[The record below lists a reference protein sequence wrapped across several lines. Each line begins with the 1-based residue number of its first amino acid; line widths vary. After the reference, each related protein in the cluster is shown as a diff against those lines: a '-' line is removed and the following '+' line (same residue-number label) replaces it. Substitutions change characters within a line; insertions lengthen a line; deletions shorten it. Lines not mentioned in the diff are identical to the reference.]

1 MTGIL
6 EKTIASIGSLFSPLE
21 TNASLKGLFEKCIN
35 ARTRVEE
42 EWTIKQCLRLVRE
55 KLSEPNISSST
66 IAKCLVFVV
75 FAETLGYQ
83 AEFAYI
89 HAVKLAQNG
98 SLIEKKIGYLACV
111 CLLKRS
117 DPLTVLLVNTILRDI
132 SSKNVLCI
140 SMALTAAC
148 SLIPTDQASVFLPLA
163 VEKLKHSN
171 EFVRGKAVIAL
182 HHFFRTSPEQCTKY
196 IEQVQELLGDKD
208 PGVVALAMQILLDVA
223 KETPSLVSELVPLL
237 VQIQHQILDGKLPP
251 DYTYRKMNAP
261 WMQISVLRLLQL
273 MDEPTADIR
282 AVIHKTLILAKSGS
296 QEAIGVAIIC
306 ACIAILIKYKPND
319 DILPTAISHVTDLM
333 SRKSNNLRYA
343 GLDLLEVILQHCPLS
358 LTPEQQEIIMSSL
371 QHPDHAVKRKTLA
384 LLCVAANASN
394 AEQICTQIADYAQT
408 YCSNNIHLRHDLV
421 RRIILLTQKYPRD
434 NDSWHVAMLL
444 RLLPLASDSQ
454 VKTIHG
460 SIKNLLSGE
469 DQQKN
474 IGDTRQ
480 KVIKIL
486 HKYSKSKI
494 AVTAILQLYVWV
506 ISRFGLPAV
515 EGAVNKPAD
524 TIKEIIEL
532 GHKIIRNEKKRDPF
546 PQGVRDLLISI
557 VQSLQYVS
565 VHKKEHAYGID
576 GFLQELLSTSRR
588 DSYLRDICFELKCS
602 LPFVTAIH
610 EHTVKGQD
618 KYDQL
623 DFTLSFLDEM
633 VCKSLESGEEPYRP
647 PQAVQ
652 VFQQLTE
659 MPLPAKSSPCTSVIS
674 SEKGSLAGSW
684 CSEDFK
690 LWNITRQLS
699 PNMSPKVVWT
709 KEGRLNPAENKAKA
723 ESLTIQEQ
731 DSCSIQSSEASSAAS
746 IFHLPLPEENLSVT
760 EKSNVDPLD
769 KLLTSDFSK
778 LTFNTLEKR

>member
-35 ARTRVEE
+35 SRTRVEE
-42 EWTIKQCLRLVRE
+42 EWTIKHCLRLVRA

-66 IAKCLVFVV
+66 VAKCLVFVV
-75 FAETLGYQ
+75 FAETLGYK

-89 HAVKLAQNG
+89 HAVKLTQNG

-117 DPLTVLLVNTILRDI
+117 DPLTVLLVNTILRDLN
-132 SSKNVLCI
+132 SKNVLCI

-182 HHFFRTSPEQCTKY
+182 HHFLRTSPEQCMKY

-208 PGVVALAMQILLDVA
+208 PGVVALALQILLDVA
-223 KETPSLVSELVPLL
+223 KDTPSLVSELVPLL
-237 VQIQHQILDGKLPP
+237 VQIQHQILDGKLPLE
-251 DYTYRKMNAP
+251 YTYRKMNAP

-273 MDEPTADIR
+273 LDEPTADIR
-282 AVIHKTLILAKSGS
+282 AVIHKTLILAKPGS
-296 QEAIGVAIIC
+296 QEAIGVAIISE
-306 ACIAILIKYKPND
+306 CIAIMIKYKPND

-343 GLDLLEVILQHCPLS
+343 GLDLLEVILQHCPLTLS
-358 LTPEQQEIIMSSL
+358 PEQQEIIMSSL

-394 AEQICTQIADYAQT
+394 AELICTQIADYAQT
-408 YCSNNIHLRHDLV
+408 YCSSNSHLRHDLV

-434 NDSWHVAMLL
+434 TDSWHVAMLL
-444 RLLPLASDSQ
+444 RLLPLASDNQ
-454 VKTIHG
+454 VKIIHG
-460 SIKNLLSGE
+460 SIKSLLSDIG
-469 DQQKN
+469 QQKN
-474 IGDTRQ
+474 IGETRQ

-494 AVTAILQLYVWV
+494 ALTSILQLYVWV

-515 EGAVNKPAD
+515 EGKENKPAD
-524 TIKEIIEL
+524 VIKEIIEL
-532 GHKIIRNEKKRDPF
+532 GQKIIRNEKKRDPF

-557 VQSLQYVS
+557 VHSLHYIS
-565 VHKKEHAYGID
+565 VHKKEHGTGMD
-576 GFLQELLSTSRR
+576 SFLQELSATSKR

-602 LPFVTAIH
+602 LPHLTAIH
-610 EHTVKGQD
+610 DHTVKMQD
-618 KYDQL
+618 KCDHL

-647 PQAVQ
+647 PQVVQ
-652 VFQQLTE
+652 VFQQLSE
-659 MPLPAKSSPCTSVIS
+659 MPLPAKNSPCTSVIS

-690 LWNITRQLS
+690 LWNVTRQLS
-699 PNMSPKVVWT
+699 PSMSPKVVWT
-709 KEGRLNPAENKAKA
+709 KEGRVNPTENKVKA
-723 ESLTIQEQ
+723 ESSRSPEQ
-731 DSCSIQSSEASSAAS
+731 DSCSMHSSEASAAS
-746 IFHLPLPEENLSVT
+746 IFNLSLPEENSSVA
-760 EKSNVDPLD
+760 EKSTVDPLD

>member
-35 ARTRVEE
+35 SRTRVEE
-42 EWTIKQCLRLVRE
+42 EWTIKHCLRLVRA

-66 IAKCLVFVV
+66 VAKCLVFVV
-75 FAETLGYQ
+75 FAETLGYK

-89 HAVKLAQNG
+89 HAVKLTQNG

-117 DPLTVLLVNTILRDI
+117 DPLTVLLVNTILRDLN
-132 SSKNVLCI
+132 SKNVLCI

-182 HHFFRTSPEQCTKY
+182 HHFLRTSPEQCMKY

-208 PGVVALAMQILLDVA
+208 PGVVALALQILLDVA
-223 KETPSLVSELVPLL
+223 KDTPSLVSELVPLL
-237 VQIQHQILDGKLPP
+237 VQIQHQILDGKLPLE
-251 DYTYRKMNAP
+251 YTYRKMNAP

-273 MDEPTADIR
+273 LDEPTADIR
-282 AVIHKTLILAKSGS
+282 AVIHKTLILAKPGS
-296 QEAIGVAIIC
+296 QEAIGVAIISE
-306 ACIAILIKYKPND
+306 CIAIMIKYKPND

-343 GLDLLEVILQHCPLS
+343 GLDLLEVILQHCPLTLS
-358 LTPEQQEIIMSSL
+358 PEQQEIIMSSL

-394 AEQICTQIADYAQT
+394 AELICTQIADYAQT
-408 YCSNNIHLRHDLV
+408 YCSSNSHLRHDLV

-434 NDSWHVAMLL
+434 TDSWHVAMLL
-444 RLLPLASDSQ
+444 RLLPLASDNQ
-454 VKTIHG
+454 VKIIHG
-460 SIKNLLSGE
+460 SIKSLLSDIG
-469 DQQKN
+469 QQKN
-474 IGDTRQ
+474 IGETRQ

-494 AVTAILQLYVWV
+494 AVTSILQLYVWV

-515 EGAVNKPAD
+515 EGKENKPAD
-524 TIKEIIEL
+524 VIKEIIEL
-532 GHKIIRNEKKRDPF
+532 GQKIIRNEKKRDPF

-557 VQSLQYVS
+557 VHSLHYIS
-565 VHKKEHAYGID
+565 VHKKEHGTGMD
-576 GFLQELLSTSRR
+576 SFLQELSATSKR

-602 LPFVTAIH
+602 LPHLTAIH
-610 EHTVKGQD
+610 DHTVKMQD
-618 KYDQL
+618 KCDHL

-647 PQAVQ
+647 PQVVQ
-652 VFQQLTE
+652 VFQQLSE
-659 MPLPAKSSPCTSVIS
+659 MPLPAKNSPCTSVIS

-690 LWNITRQLS
+690 LWNVTRQLS
-699 PNMSPKVVWT
+699 PSMSPKVVWT
-709 KEGRLNPAENKAKA
+709 KEGRVNPTENKVKA
-723 ESLTIQEQ
+723 ESSRSPEQ
-731 DSCSIQSSEASSAAS
+731 DSCSMHSSEASAAS
-746 IFHLPLPEENLSVT
+746 IFNLSLPEENSSVA
-760 EKSNVDPLD
+760 EKSTVDPLD